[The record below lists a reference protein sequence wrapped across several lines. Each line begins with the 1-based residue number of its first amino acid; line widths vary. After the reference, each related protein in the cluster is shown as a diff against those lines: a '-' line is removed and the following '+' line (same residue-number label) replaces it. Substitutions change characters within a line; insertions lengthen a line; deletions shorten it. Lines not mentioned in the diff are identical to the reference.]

1 MASQNRLTAIAF
13 ETLERLIHNAPHL
26 PRDIDESAWA
36 AKVDAAL
43 ADLRDEL
50 RDMGVDV

>member
-1 MASQNRLTAIAF
+1 MVSQHELTAIAF
-13 ETLERLIHNAPHL
+13 ENLERLIHNAPHL
-26 PRDIDESAWA
+26 PRDIEESTWA

-50 RDMGVDV
+50 REMRVDV